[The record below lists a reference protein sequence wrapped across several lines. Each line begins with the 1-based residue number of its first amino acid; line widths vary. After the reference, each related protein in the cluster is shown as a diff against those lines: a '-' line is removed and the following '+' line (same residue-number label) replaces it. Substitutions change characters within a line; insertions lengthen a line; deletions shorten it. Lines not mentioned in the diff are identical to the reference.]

1 MPSVAISSVQD
12 LRRITEAVDQLRGHS
27 VHEVSIRSDCRQ
39 LRIKLDDGR
48 TLLVTVFV
56 DDAGVPRL
64 DVDVLHAPENRSL
77 IQIEVRFDTGE

>member
-64 DVDVLHAPENRSL
+64 DLDVLHAPENRSL
-77 IQIEVRFDTGE
+77 IQLEVRFDTGA

>member
-1 MPSVAISSVQD
+1 MPSVAISSLQD

-48 TLLVTVFV
+48 TLMVTLFV

-64 DVDVLHAPENRSL
+64 DLDVLHAPENRSL
-77 IQIEVRFDTGE
+77 IQLEVRFDTGA